1 MTIKW
6 LENKIYEGKL
16 KKMGSD
22 DEKAEGIRS
31 KTGARSYFLL
41 IPEQDLKVPLQILWN
56 VSRNLSK
63 PCFLL
68 PSWTYFFSSSSSLS
82 PPFFI
87 PGLFLPTQAFC

>member
-31 KTGARSYFLL
+31 KTGACSCFLL
-41 IPEQDLKVPLQILWN
+41 IPGQDLKVPLKILWN
-56 VSRNLSK
+56 VSKNLSK

-68 PSWTYFFSSSSSLS
+68 PS
-82 PPFFI
+82 
-87 PGLFLPTQAFC
+87 